1 MSKLLPYYLIASLI
15 FLAGQCFADDTLI
28 DDAYSAYKNR
38 DDKALVGYAAQMQG
52 QPLAAYPEYWRFLLT
67 LDQTDS
73 ATIDAFLAR
82 YSDTPFAEKLR
93 QEWLKNLGKQQNWT
107 LYLSELPKL
116 TLMDTANSCYAALAQ
131 AGDKAA
137 LQNAKPLWLN
147 ANDLPSNCD
156 DLFEVMQEKGVI
168 KDGDVWARLRL
179 IFQAN
184 HISVA
189 KSAASYLSKPP
200 NTAALKL
207 FDRVYEDPQRML
219 EKKNITTKTRLG
231 RELNFYALERVARSQ
246 PDLAVELW
254 EKMHTNFSKEDQ
266 KYVWGRLAIQA
277 ARNHHPDALAWY
289 KLADSNLLDNE
300 QLAWKARAALR
311 AKDWD
316 TLTSTIADM
325 PPVLQEDAAWRFWKA
340 RALKENGDQAAADA
354 LLLPLS
360 KERNFYG
367 QLALE
372 DLGAVVNAPAVAY
385 HASEADVSEIE
396 KLPAVQRALILYRHG
411 LRWESRQEWLWA
423 VRNMDDKHLIAAAE
437 YAFRQEWYDLA
448 INTADKTQLIHDFAL
463 RYPTPYRDQMKN
475 YARENQLD
483 EAWVYGLVRQES
495 RFISESRSGVG
506 AAGLMQLMPA
516 TAKWIAKKIGFG
528 QYQTNMIHELNTNIQ
543 FGTYYLRHILEVT
556 NGQSVMATAA
566 YNAGP
571 GRAKRWVDDKPLEG
585 AIYIETI
592 PFLETRDYVKK
603 VMSNAQ
609 YYAQRLGMQMQTI
622 TQRLGT
628 VTSVANTAGDA
639 SDVDETKQ

>member
-1 MSKLLPYYLIASLI
+1 MSKTLSFYLLAGLI
-15 FLAGQCFADDTLI
+15 FLAGQCHADDTLI
-28 DDAYSAYKNR
+28 DDAYTAYKNR
-38 DDKALVGYAAQMQG
+38 DDNALIGYTEKMRG
-52 QPLAAYPEYWRFLLT
+52 QPLAAYPEYWRLLLT

-93 QEWLKNLGKQQNWT
+93 QEWLKSIGKQQNWT
-107 LYLSELPKL
+107 LYLAELPKL
-116 TLMDTANSCYAALAQ
+116 TVMDTANSCYAALAQ
-131 AGDKAA
+131 SGDKAV
-137 LQNAKPLWLN
+137 LQNTKPLWFN

-156 DLFEVMQEKGVI
+156 DLFNVMHDKGVI
-168 KDGDVWARLRL
+168 KDSDVWARLRL

-184 HISVA
+184 HMSVA

-200 NTAALKL
+200 NAAILKL
-207 FDRVYEDPQRML
+207 FDRAYEDPQRIL
-219 EKKNITTKTRLG
+219 EKKTITTQTRLG
-231 RELNFYALERVARSQ
+231 RELNLYALERVARSQ
-246 PDLAVELW
+246 PDLAAAYW
-254 EKMHTNFSKEDQ
+254 EKIHTNFSKEDQ
-266 KYVWGRLAIQA
+266 QYAWGRLALQA
-277 ARNHHPDALAWY
+277 ARNHNAQALAWY
-289 KLADSNLLDNE
+289 KQSNASLLDNE

-311 AKDWD
+311 AVDWD
-316 TLTSTIADM
+316 ALTVAIADM
-325 PPVLQEDAAWRFWKA
+325 PPVLQEDATWRYWKA
-340 RALKENGDQAAADA
+340 RALKESGNQAAADA

-372 DLGAVVNAPAVAY
+372 EIGEVVNAPAVPY

-396 KLPAVQRALILYRHG
+396 KLPAIQRASILYRHG

-437 YAFRQEWYDLA
+437 YASRQEWYDLA
-448 INTADKTQLIHDFAL
+448 INTADKTQVIHDFAL

-475 YARENQLD
+475 YARANQLD
-483 EAWVYGLVRQES
+483 EAWVYGLIRQES
-495 RFISESRSGVG
+495 RFITASRSGVG
-506 AAGLMQLMPA
+506 AAGLMQVMPA
-516 TAKWIAKKIGFG
+516 TARWIAKKIGFG
-528 QYQTNMIHELNTNIQ
+528 QYQPNMIHELDTNIQ
-543 FGTYYLRHILEVT
+543 FGTFYLRHILEVT

-585 AIYIETI
+585 AVYIETI

-609 YYAQRLGMQMQTI
+609 YYAQRLGTQMQTI
-622 TQRLGT
+622 KQRLGT
-628 VTSVANTAGDA
+628 VTSVANIAGDA
-639 SDVDETKQ
+639 TDVDETKE

>member
-1 MSKLLPYYLIASLI
+1 
-15 FLAGQCFADDTLI
+15 
-28 DDAYSAYKNR
+28 
-38 DDKALVGYAAQMQG
+38 
-52 QPLAAYPEYWRFLLT
+52 
-67 LDQTDS
+67 
-73 ATIDAFLAR
+73 
-82 YSDTPFAEKLR
+82 
-93 QEWLKNLGKQQNWT
+93 
-107 LYLSELPKL
+107 
-116 TLMDTANSCYAALAQ
+116 
-131 AGDKAA
+131 
-137 LQNAKPLWLN
+137 
-147 ANDLPSNCD
+147 
-156 DLFEVMQEKGVI
+156 
-168 KDGDVWARLRL
+168 
-179 IFQAN
+179 
-184 HISVA
+184 
-189 KSAASYLSKPP
+189 
-200 NTAALKL
+200 
-207 FDRVYEDPQRML
+207 
-219 EKKNITTKTRLG
+219 
-231 RELNFYALERVARSQ
+231 
-246 PDLAVELW
+246 
-254 EKMHTNFSKEDQ
+254 
-266 KYVWGRLAIQA
+266 
-277 ARNHHPDALAWY
+277 
-289 KLADSNLLDNE
+289 
-300 QLAWKARAALR
+300 
-311 AKDWD
+311 
-316 TLTSTIADM
+316 M

-340 RALKENGDQAAADA
+340 RALKESGDQAAADA

-372 DLGAVVNAPAVAY
+372 ELGAVVNAPAVAY
-385 HASEADVSEIE
+385 HASEADVSAIE

-516 TAKWIAKKIGFG
+516 TARWIAKKIGFG
-528 QYQTNMIHELNTNIQ
+528 QYQGNMIHELDTNIQ

-609 YYAQRLGMQMQTI
+609 YYAQRLG
-622 TQRLGT
+622 RRCKR
-628 VTSVANTAGDA
+628 SSNA
-639 SDVDETKQ
+639 